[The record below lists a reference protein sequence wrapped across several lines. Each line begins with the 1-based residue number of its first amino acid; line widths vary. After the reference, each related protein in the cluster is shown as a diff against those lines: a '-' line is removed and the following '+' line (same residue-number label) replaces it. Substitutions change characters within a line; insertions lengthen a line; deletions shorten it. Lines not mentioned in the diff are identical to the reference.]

1 MPTSISKRAASAAT
15 AAQPSARDRASRAAI
30 TRRGARPKTAA
41 ALPGAPTE
49 YADFVLAARRV
60 DPRGIEVRVRSAPP
74 GAKRASM
81 KPLRVAFA
89 DAEARRIRDS
99 FRSTPVNA
107 WGRARITADQP
118 IVLGKRLARVLLP
131 APVFRRLAE
140 SLAGALNQG
149 AGGLRIRLDMDST
162 LIDLPWEYLYR
173 PDRAQSDG
181 ISGFLL
187 YDQSISLVR
196 LAANRRLALTPIAGA
211 QRLNF
216 IGTLWE
222 GRRDGWEVWREF
234 DQLRAALKPVAKY
247 MTSEFAVASDLD
259 VFDAGIEPD
268 TALFHYAGH
277 CDFDRAGRPFC
288 VRELPASGIFDQ
300 AHRISIG
307 DVARTLARTETRVAV
322 FSACN
327 SGYWPVVEPL
337 IKAGVPVVVG
347 VNGGVDSDSTIEFCT
362 RLYQSLALGLSL
374 DEAVGR
380 ARLAVME
387 RGAARGLFDW
397 GLYMVYMSSP
407 QAVLFPR
414 TATAEVAAKRAKV
427 RRKHRAQAEE
437 SVARARELDGLNFGE
452 IMSELTRRRV
462 LILGRFKQRR
472 LDVLEA
478 VRRRLAQHRYIPEL
492 FTFKRPESRDLVESI
507 LGFASLSRFVI
518 ADLSEPRSVQQ
529 ELQAIV
535 PNFQSVPIVP
545 IINEGGREF
554 ATFASL
560 ARRPNVVQP
569 TVRYRSVDDLL
580 RKLDRE
586 IVPAAEALR
595 KTMLPA

>member
-1 MPTSISKRAASAAT
+1 M
-15 AAQPSARDRASRAAI
+15 PSAKRSASKSSTRTRAPNTTA
-30 TRRGARPKTAA
+30 TERGARPAA
-41 ALPGAPTE
+41 PGASPSE
-49 YADFVLAARRV
+49 ACAFSDFVLSAKRKDARAIELRV
-60 DPRGIEVRVRSAPP
+60 SSAPSGVMRSA
-74 GAKRASM
+74 M
-81 KPLRVAFA
+81 KPLRVAFSE
-89 DAEARRIRDS
+89 AEAKRIRDS
-99 FRSTPVNA
+99 FRSSASSA
-107 WGRARITADQP
+107 WGKAQITIEEASA
-118 IVLGKRLARVLLP
+118 LGKRLAQVLLP
-131 APVFRRLAE
+131 APVFRLLAV
-140 SLAGALNQG
+140 SLAGAIAHH
-149 AGGLRIRLDMDST
+149 AGGLRIRLDMDGA

-173 PDRAQSDG
+173 PDRPQSAG
-181 ISGFLL
+181 LSGFLL
-187 YDQSISLVR
+187 YDQAISLVR
-196 LAANRRLALTPIAGA
+196 LKAARRLALAPIAGA

-216 IGTLWE
+216 VGTLWE

-234 DQLRAALKPVAKY
+234 DQLRSALKPVAKY
-247 MTSEFAVASDLD
+247 VTSEFAVASDLD
-259 VFDAGIEPD
+259 VFDAGIEAD

-288 VRELPASGIFDQ
+288 VRELPASGDLAQ
-300 AHRISIG
+300 AQKTWIS
-307 DVARTLARTETRVAV
+307 DLARTLGRTETRVAV

-337 IKAGVPVVVG
+337 IKAGVPALIG
-347 VNGGVDSDSTIEFCT
+347 INGGVTSDSTIEFCT
-362 RLYQSLALGLSL
+362 RLYESLALGLSL

-387 RGAARGLFDW
+387 RGAALGLFDW

-407 QAVLFPR
+407 EAVLFPR
-414 TATAEVAAKRAKV
+414 EASAEVATKQAKV
-427 RRKHRAQAEE
+427 RRAHLAQAAS
-437 SVARARELDGLNFGE
+437 SVARARELEGLNFGE

-462 LILGRFKQRR
+462 LILGRFKERR
-472 LDVLEA
+472 LNLLEA
-478 VRRRLAQHRYIPEL
+478 IQRHLAQHRNRYIPEL
-492 FTFKRPESRDLVESI
+492 FTFKRPDSRDLVESI

-569 TVRYRSVDDLL
+569 TLRYRNVEDLL
-580 RKLDRE
+580 RKIDRE

-595 KTMLPA
+595 EKMLPA

>member
-1 MPTSISKRAASAAT
+1 
-15 AAQPSARDRASRAAI
+15 
-30 TRRGARPKTAA
+30 
-41 ALPGAPTE
+41 
-49 YADFVLAARRV
+49 
-60 DPRGIEVRVRSAPP
+60 
-74 GAKRASM
+74 M
-81 KPLRVAFA
+81 KPLRVAFSE
-89 DAEARRIRDS
+89 AEAKRIRDS
-99 FRSTPVNA
+99 FRSSASSA
-107 WGRARITADQP
+107 WGKAQITIEEASA
-118 IVLGKRLARVLLP
+118 LGKRLAQVLLP
-131 APVFRRLAE
+131 APVFRLLAV
-140 SLAGALNQG
+140 SLAGAIAHH
-149 AGGLRIRLDMDST
+149 AGGLRIRLDMDGA

-173 PDRAQSDG
+173 PDRPQSAG
-181 ISGFLL
+181 LSGFLL
-187 YDQSISLVR
+187 YDQAISLVR
-196 LAANRRLALTPIAGA
+196 LKAARRLALAPIAGA

-216 IGTLWE
+216 VGTLWE

-234 DQLRAALKPVAKY
+234 DQLRSALKPVAKY
-247 MTSEFAVASDLD
+247 VTSEFAVASDLD
-259 VFDAGIEPD
+259 VFDAGIEAD

-288 VRELPASGIFDQ
+288 VRELPASGDLAQ
-300 AHRISIG
+300 AQKTWIS
-307 DVARTLARTETRVAV
+307 DLARTLGRTETRVAV

-337 IKAGVPVVVG
+337 IKAGVPALIG
-347 VNGGVDSDSTIEFCT
+347 INGGVTSDSTIEFCT
-362 RLYQSLALGLSL
+362 RLYESLALGLSL

-387 RGAARGLFDW
+387 RGAALGLFDW

-407 QAVLFPR
+407 EAVLFPR
-414 TATAEVAAKRAKV
+414 EASAEVATKQAKV
-427 RRKHRAQAEE
+427 RRAHLAQAAS
-437 SVARARELDGLNFGE
+437 SVARARELEGLNFGE

-462 LILGRFKQRR
+462 LILGRFKERR
-472 LDVLEA
+472 LNLLEA
-478 VRRRLAQHRYIPEL
+478 IQRHLAQHRNRYIPEL
-492 FTFKRPESRDLVESI
+492 FTFKRPDSRDLVESI

-569 TVRYRSVDDLL
+569 TLRYRNVEDLL
-580 RKLDRE
+580 RKIDRE

-595 KTMLPA
+595 EKMLPA